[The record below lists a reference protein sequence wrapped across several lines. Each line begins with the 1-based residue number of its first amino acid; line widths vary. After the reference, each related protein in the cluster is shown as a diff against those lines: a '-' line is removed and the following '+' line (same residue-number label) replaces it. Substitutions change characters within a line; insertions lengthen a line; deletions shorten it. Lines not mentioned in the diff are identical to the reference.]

1 MENNIGN
8 LYAGDGVVLSL
19 VVIVDAV
26 GQELI
31 HHLGHVGGDPFHLK
45 IMLRSDKTNNYS
57 TINLNLLQQ

>member
-31 HHLGHVGGDPFHLK
+31 HHLGHIGGDPSHLK
-45 IMLRSDKTNNYS
+45 IILISDDKTNN
-57 TINLNLLQQ
+57 

>member
-31 HHLGHVGGDPFHLK
+31 HHLGHVGRDPFHLN
-45 IMLRSDKTNNYS
+45 IMIVSEKTNN
-57 TINLNLLQQ
+57 